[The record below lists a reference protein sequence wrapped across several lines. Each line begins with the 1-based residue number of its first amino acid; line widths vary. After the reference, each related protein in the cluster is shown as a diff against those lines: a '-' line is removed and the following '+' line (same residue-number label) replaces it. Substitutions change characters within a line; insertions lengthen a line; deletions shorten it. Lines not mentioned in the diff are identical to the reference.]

1 MPDGRAERKSNMRKN
16 YCDELSNNEKRR
28 YVSKA
33 YDSLTE
39 RMRKLVLE
47 TARERQCSR
56 AEAELF
62 LRYCDREY
70 EKLYNTGLALS
81 SFLIYGQD
89 SVAVRDVLKEAA

>member
-1 MPDGRAERKSNMRKN
+1 MPKMGGKVRDMMNIRNFEMTNQQ
-16 YCDELSNNEKRR
+16 KRQ

-33 YDSLTE
+33 FDKLTAE
-39 RMRKLVLE
+39 MHRLILD
-47 TARERQCSR
+47 TARERRCSR

>member
-1 MPDGRAERKSNMRKN
+1 MRRN
-16 YCDELSNNEKRR
+16 YYEELSNAAKRK
-28 YVSKA
+28 VVGKE

-47 TARERQCSR
+47 TARERRCSR
-56 AEAELF
+56 AEAELY

-89 SVAVRDVLKEAA
+89 SLAVRDVLKEAA